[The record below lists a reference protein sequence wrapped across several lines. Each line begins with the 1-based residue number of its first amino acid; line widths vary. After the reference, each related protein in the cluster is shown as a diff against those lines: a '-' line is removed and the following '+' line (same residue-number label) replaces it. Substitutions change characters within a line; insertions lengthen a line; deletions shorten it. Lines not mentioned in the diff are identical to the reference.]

1 MESKEILKQFNE
13 YLNKERNTYTD
24 CLGNSE
30 VGSEDWY
37 WWKAKQEVIND
48 AKNYLVNLLLED

>member
-24 CLGNSE
+24 CLGNSTI
-30 VGSEDWY
+30 GSEDWH

-48 AKNYLVNLLLED
+48 AKSYLANLLLED